1 MYITE
6 LKAHLKKCAFSFDQN
21 YYKYCV
27 ICIDILRNM
36 TYNKEKQKAKT
47 KRKRGKQTMKAANG
61 YSKEDYKKA
70 PVVLEFETMEKAAEY
85 LEKKYNQDKESII
98 RAIEDDTNEDA
109 VYFEDGTV
117 ILNELA

>member
-1 MYITE
+1 
-6 LKAHLKKCAFSFDQN
+6 
-21 YYKYCV
+21 
-27 ICIDILRNM
+27 M

-117 ILNELA
+117 ILNELI